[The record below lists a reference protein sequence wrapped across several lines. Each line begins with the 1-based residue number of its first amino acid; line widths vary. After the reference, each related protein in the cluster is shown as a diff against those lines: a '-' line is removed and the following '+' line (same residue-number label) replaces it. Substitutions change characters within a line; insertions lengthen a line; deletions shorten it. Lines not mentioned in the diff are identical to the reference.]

1 MAPTTTCGPGQCDKH
16 AQRNRPLTRKKQA
29 WKGEGAAVIS
39 PAEGVSRSY
48 HHHRQAFRALYTFL
62 LPAGEKIRT
71 SMANP
76 PTAANLEEPKS
87 RFPVWLTHQGLRLV
101 LAADSIPGRC
111 DPKGAGT
118 VPGLVQTALTPA
130 VAQAETP
137 AEPTPRSP
145 HRPDTW
151 RWWAGP
157 Q

>member
-1 MAPTTTCGPGQCDKH
+1 MVRANVTSTYNVTV
-16 AQRNRPLTRKKQA
+16 PLQGKRSL
-29 WKGEGAAVIS
+29 ERGAAEIS
-39 PAEGVSRSY
+39 PAEGISRSY
-48 HHHRQAFRALYTFL
+48 HYHRQALCALHTFL
-62 LPAGEKIRT
+62 LPAVEKIRT
-71 SMANP
+71 SMANS

-87 RFPVWLTHQGLRLV
+87 RFPAWLTHQGLCLV
-101 LAADSIPGRC
+101 LAADSIPGHC

-130 VAQAETP
+130 VARAEAP
-137 AEPTPRSP
+137 AEPRPRSP